1 MAKIA
6 EIVSLN
12 PWWKHEAEF
21 DRYGRRF
28 GVSSPGRWKMKN
40 CKVK

>member
-6 EIVSLN
+6 EIVGQN

-21 DRYGRRF
+21 DRFDQIR
-28 GVSSPGRWKMKN
+28 N
-40 CKVK
+40 DH